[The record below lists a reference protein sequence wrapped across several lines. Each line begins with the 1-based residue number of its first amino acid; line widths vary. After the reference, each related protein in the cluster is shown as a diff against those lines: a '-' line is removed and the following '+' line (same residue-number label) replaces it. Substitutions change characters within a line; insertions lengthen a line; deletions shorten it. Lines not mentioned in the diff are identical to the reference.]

1 MATQTTTT
9 THECTLHEPG
19 SLGCHR
25 HHGCRC
31 DACRAVS
38 SKARKRSK
46 AGCTGLVDVALVRAH
61 INRLHAAGHT
71 YNAIGAAA
79 GGLSHTQIEYIATRA
94 RSTHRHI
101 AAKILAVRTP
111 DGEIDGTGA
120 HRRVDALQLQGWTLQ
135 DIGDRLGVPARTVW
149 TWTRGARLYTRHHHA
164 LARLATQLATQI
176 GPSTRSAARAARR
189 GALPLL
195 AWDEGTG
202 PHGIDNPNA
211 TPVDGAHDPTAHHTH
226 RDLPAGR
233 TGRTPRI
240 NLDEVEWLL
249 DGGTHPNAI
258 AERLKTR
265 TDYLI
270 RLTYD
275 AGRPDLSRRLRVGP
289 DGAPRNAT
297 GLLRA
302 RRTRVA

>member
-1 MATQTTTT
+1 MATQNTTT
-9 THECTLHEPG
+9 THECTLHAPG

-31 DACRAVS
+31 DSCRAVS

-61 INRLHAAGHT
+61 INRLTAAGHT

-164 LARLATQLATQI
+164 LARLAT
-176 GPSTRSAARAARR
+176 
-189 GALPLL
+189 
-195 AWDEGTG
+195 E
-202 PHGIDNPNA
+202 
-211 TPVDGAHDPTAHHTH
+211 DGAHDPTAHHTH

-233 TGRTPRI
+233 TGRTPRV

-249 DGGTHPNAI
+249 DGGTHPNVI

-289 DGAPRNAT
+289 DGAPRA
-297 GLLRA
+297 A
-302 RRTRVA
+302 